1 MSKVEKTPLL
11 IKDSKQSFEVNSSKL
26 NTNTMT
32 NTNFQSKKHKYF
44 DVKLLDKIFFF
55 WVNKIVK
62 VKYVGRHYFTF

>member
-11 IKDSKQSFEVNSSKL
+11 VKDSKQSFEVNSSKL